1 MFNYKMY
8 AVSYGES
15 GMKTIGSF
23 TTMSAA
29 LAQVKSM
36 GIRLDAVPISLLEN
50 GIEIFPSGQETI
62 QIRKEM
68 VLAA

>member
-1 MFNYKMY
+1 MYKY
-8 AVSYGES
+8 YLSAVNYGES
-15 GMKTIGSF
+15 SMKTIGEF
-23 TTMSAA
+23 TSMSAA
-29 LAQVKSM
+29 LAKVKSM

-68 VLAA
+68 ILAA